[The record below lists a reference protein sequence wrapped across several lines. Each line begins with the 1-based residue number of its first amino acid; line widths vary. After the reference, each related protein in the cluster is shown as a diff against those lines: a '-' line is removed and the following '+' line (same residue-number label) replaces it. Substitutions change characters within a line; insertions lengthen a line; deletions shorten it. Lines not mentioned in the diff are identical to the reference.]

1 MDFMVKSVRKGGGIL
16 SKKQKLILNI
26 SIVLNIL
33 LIAFVAWGYMKMKF
47 VKEHIF
53 IAEVQHNLV
62 ELEGTIAIQ
71 KEKKWAD
78 PNLVTTELGD
88 VLNGIWLGIKTGGQL
103 GNLSKNDKETM
114 NNLYNKLN
122 QFPND
127 EIYRFADLTEE
138 DKENLEELQEI
149 LREVGLGL
157 NIQVNGN
164 MKYFINQAEELV
176 GKIEVPLH

>member
-1 MDFMVKSVRKGGGIL
+1 M
-16 SKKQKLILNI
+16 SKKQKLILNT

-33 LIAFVAWGYMKMKF
+33 LIAIVAWGHIKMKL

-62 ELEGTIAIQ
+62 ELEGSIAIQ
-71 KEKKWAD
+71 KEKNWSE
-78 PNLVTTELGD
+78 PNLVTSELGD
-88 VLNGIWLGIKTGGQL
+88 VLNGVWRGIIIGGQL
-103 GNLSKNDKETM
+103 GNLSKNNKDTL

-127 EIYRFADLTEE
+127 EIYKFADLTEE
-138 DKENLEELQEI
+138 DKENFEELQEI

-157 NIQVNGN
+157 NIQFSGN
-164 MKYFINQAEELV
+164 MKYFISQAEELV
-176 GKIEVPLH
+176 GEIEVPLQ

>member
-1 MDFMVKSVRKGGGIL
+1 M
-16 SKKQKLILNI
+16 
-26 SIVLNIL
+26 
-33 LIAFVAWGYMKMKF
+33 
-47 VKEHIF
+47 
-53 IAEVQHNLV
+53 
-62 ELEGTIAIQ
+62 
-71 KEKKWAD
+71 
-78 PNLVTTELGD
+78 TTELGD

>member
-71 KEKKWAD
+71 KEK
-78 PNLVTTELGD
+78 
-88 VLNGIWLGIKTGGQL
+88 NGQNPT
-103 GNLSKNDKETM
+103 
-114 NNLYNKLN
+114 
-122 QFPND
+122 
-127 EIYRFADLTEE
+127 
-138 DKENLEELQEI
+138 
-149 LREVGLGL
+149 
-157 NIQVNGN
+157 
-164 MKYFINQAEELV
+164 
-176 GKIEVPLH
+176 